1 MTEMETA
8 TINAWQENND
18 RYLAAALA
26 WLRRRLRRLAD
37 DGPVADLTVAPRE
50 SGGFF
55 GFGRRRESA
64 PAASRDGEPRPTG
77 DEAEALGQNQTLA
90 DRLVPATRIS
100 SLCES
105 PMTPA
110 RSRSMCRRRGR
121 ICARRR

>member
-50 SGGFF
+50 SGG
-55 GFGRRRESA
+55 RRACLLYTSD
-64 PAASRDGEPRPTG
+64 AA
-77 DEAEALGQNQTLA
+77 DE
-90 DRLVPATRIS
+90 
-100 SLCES
+100 
-105 PMTPA
+105 
-110 RSRSMCRRRGR
+110 
-121 ICARRR
+121 

>member
-37 DGPVADLTVAPRE
+37 DGPVADLPVAPRE

-55 GFGRRRESA
+55 GFGRRRDAA
-64 PAASRDGEPRPTG
+64 PLTAPREAEPRPTG
-77 DEAEALGQNQTLA
+77 DEAAARPTRAGRSLPVSAGQWSR
-90 DRLVPATRIS
+90 D
-100 SLCES
+100 
-105 PMTPA
+105 
-110 RSRSMCRRRGR
+110 SRS
-121 ICARRR
+121 